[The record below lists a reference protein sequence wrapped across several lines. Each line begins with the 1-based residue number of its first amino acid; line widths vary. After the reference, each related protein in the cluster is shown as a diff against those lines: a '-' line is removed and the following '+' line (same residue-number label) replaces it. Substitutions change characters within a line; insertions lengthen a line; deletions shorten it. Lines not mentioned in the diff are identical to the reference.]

1 MKVNTRIL
9 GEVDIEEAKLITFE
23 GGIIGFPD
31 MKKFALIYDSE
42 KGVNAGIRY
51 LQSMDEP
58 TFAMPVMDRVSV
70 CEDYNPEVEDE
81 LLKNL
86 GNLDG
91 DNLLVMTTV
100 TVPKDIKEMSVN
112 LMGPIIIN
120 TDSRKACQVIVDG
133 DKYPVKY
140 PIYDILQAR
149 KAGE

>member
-1 MKVNTRIL
+1 MKVNTRIF

-58 TFAMPVMDRVSV
+58 TFAMPVMDPLSV
-70 CEDYNPEVEDE
+70 YEDYNPEVEDE
-81 LLKNL
+81 LLAKL
-86 GNLDG
+86 GDLDEN
-91 DNLLVMTTV
+91 NLLVMTTV

-120 TDSRKACQVIVDG
+120 TDTRKACQVIVDG

-140 PIYDILQAR
+140 PIYEILQAR

>member
-1 MKVNTRIL
+1 MKVNTRIF

-58 TFAMPVMDRVSV
+58 TFAMPVMDPLSV

-81 LLKNL
+81 LLAKL
-86 GNLDG
+86 GDLDEN
-91 DNLLVMTTV
+91 NLLVMTTV

-120 TDSRKACQVIVDG
+120 TDTRKACQVIVDG

-140 PIYDILQAR
+140 PIYEILQAR